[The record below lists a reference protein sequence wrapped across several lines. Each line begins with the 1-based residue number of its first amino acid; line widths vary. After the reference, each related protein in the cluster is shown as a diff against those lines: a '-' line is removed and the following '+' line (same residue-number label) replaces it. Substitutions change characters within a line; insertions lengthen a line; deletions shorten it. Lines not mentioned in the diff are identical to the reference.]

1 MHLSSQL
8 DGIEDKEEKNIG
20 KDIFYLLA
28 RFTKTA
34 KFIAPM
40 QLHGY
45 DQLLEDNPQTDTE
58 PSIPFNLAIKQGK
71 TKEKAVQ
78 VYTDWKRPA
87 NTLVKEYKGL
97 VVTLDE
103 LLKDYDVGINPG
115 EYPIALFMTE
125 EFFNAVD

>member
-20 KDIFYLLA
+20 KAYFYLLA

-45 DQLLEDNPQTDTE
+45 DQLLEDNPQTAIE
-58 PSIPFNLAIKQGK
+58 PNIPFNLAIKQGK
-71 TKEKAVQ
+71 TKE
-78 VYTDWKRPA
+78 RPFKCIQIGRDSV
-87 NTLVKEYKGL
+87 NTLVKSI
-97 VVTLDE
+97 
-103 LLKDYDVGINPG
+103 KD
-115 EYPIALFMTE
+115 
-125 EFFNAVD
+125 